1 MPKLLFTYLKY
12 VTQNL
17 EILPIVQNLKS
28 SHTLLCIF
36 LILRTTLAKKTPLL
50 QNTVFSSKES
60 MSTNSFTWNNFNI
73 YSNSGKNL
81 TFLKFDF
88 SLKCR
93 KRWNASAPRKRETKE
108 EWAVTCLKNRGN
120 KDILKV
126 CCIQALG
133 ITRSTASSKKPRC
146 YVRLIITI
154 ALEQYNHV
162 QSWM

>member
-93 KRWNASAPRKRETKE
+93 KR
-108 EWAVTCLKNRGN
+108 
-120 KDILKV
+120 
-126 CCIQALG
+126 
-133 ITRSTASSKKPRC
+133 
-146 YVRLIITI
+146 
-154 ALEQYNHV
+154 
-162 QSWM
+162 